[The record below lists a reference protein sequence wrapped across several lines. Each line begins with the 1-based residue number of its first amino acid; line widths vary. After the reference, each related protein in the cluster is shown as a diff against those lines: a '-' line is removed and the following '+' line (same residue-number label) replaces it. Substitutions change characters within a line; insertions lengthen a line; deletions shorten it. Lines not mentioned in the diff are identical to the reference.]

1 MYIIIYKSIVL
12 VTVLSL
18 KLILNSM
25 ILFILKSILS

>member
-12 VTVLSL
+12 VAVLSL